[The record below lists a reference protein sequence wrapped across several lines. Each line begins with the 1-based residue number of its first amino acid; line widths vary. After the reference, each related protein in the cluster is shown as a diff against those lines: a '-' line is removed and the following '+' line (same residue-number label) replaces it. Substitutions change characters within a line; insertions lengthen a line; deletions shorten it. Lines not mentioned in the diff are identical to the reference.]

1 MGRQTSERMPLEPLT
16 RAIRA
21 RLAAGETLA
30 AETFLAVRSHD
41 GLELNLR
48 VTVHGKLL
56 TLADAAKNWQWTG
69 PLVVARR
76 SEVRCA

>member
-1 MGRQTSERMPLEPLT
+1 MPLEPLT